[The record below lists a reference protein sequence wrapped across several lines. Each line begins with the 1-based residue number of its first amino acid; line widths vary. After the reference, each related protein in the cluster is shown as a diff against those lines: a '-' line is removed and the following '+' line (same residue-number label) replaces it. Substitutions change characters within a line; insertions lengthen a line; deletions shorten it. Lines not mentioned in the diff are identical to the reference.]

1 MLLQSII
8 RGLLREAAAS
18 DGALAGSPAAPSA
31 PATPPSTHDRLKAFL
46 SGPQPKE
53 SQGELQAPTATTR
66 ADSEGGDVREAQ
78 TKEPSPAPK
87 TAQPQA
93 AAVDQA
99 EVPDSEGDSA
109 DAEVELTSVTELAE
123 RTGLTLDRIMDLS
136 IPTKID
142 GKEGSTT
149 LRQALKNFQLDGH
162 LSNKLK
168 AHADERKAF
177 EAQAQRLHA
186 DYQQKLQTLDAS
198 LQVQQRR
205 LQGRFA
211 NVNWQELKETDPAT
225 FNQHYV
231 TFQQEQ
237 AELDHMAQLIGQ
249 ERQVQQQQ
257 QAQKFQAF
265 KDEQFKLLESKVPEW
280 ADSKARTAEIKEM
293 GEVFSEAYGVT
304 ADELNSL
311 VDHRDFLVARD
322 ALKWLK
328 LQKSRPA
335 VVNKVRQAPKLLK
348 PGTSQSQAAQAQVAV
363 SSARDQLRKSG
374 GKDKQALANVLK
386 SLGVA
391 RV

>member
-1 MLLQSII
+1 MADETTQVQQQP
-8 RGLLREAAAS
+8 AAS
-18 DGALAGSPAAPSA
+18 SA
-31 PATPPSTHDRLKAFL
+31 PAAPPSTHDRLKAFL
-46 SGPQPKE
+46 SGPTGQQPPPSAKSDPQGLVDDTAGE
-53 SQGELQAPTATTR
+53 ST
-66 ADSEGGDVREAQ
+66 Q
-78 TKEPSPAPK
+78 TKEPLQAPK
-87 TAQPQA
+87 AVPAQAVA
-93 AAVDQA
+93 AEA

-109 DAEVELTSVTELAE
+109 DADVELTSVTELAE

-177 EAQAQRLHA
+177 EAQAQRLQS
-186 DYQQKLQTLDAS
+186 DYQQKLQQVDAGV
-198 LQVQQRR
+198 QVAQRL
-205 LQGRFA
+205 LQGEFA
-211 NVNWQELKETDPAT
+211 SINWQELQQTDPAT

-231 TFQQEQ
+231 SFQHRQ
-237 AELDHMAQLIGQ
+237 AMLDQIANQLGT
-249 ERQVQQQQ
+249 ERQTLQQQ
-257 QAQKFQAF
+257 QAQQHKGFLE
-265 KDEQFKLLESKVPEW
+265 EQKQLLESKVPEW
-280 ADSKARTAEIKEM
+280 ADSKARATEMKEM

-304 ADELNSL
+304 GEELNAL
-311 VDHRDFLVARD
+311 VDHRDFMVARD

-335 VVNKVRQAPKLLK
+335 VLNKVRQAPKLLK
-348 PGTSQSQAAQAQVAV
+348 PGASQSQAAQKSVAV
-363 SSARDQLRKSG
+363 ASARDQLRKSG

>member
-1 MLLQSII
+1 MADETTQ
-8 RGLLREAAAS
+8 AQAP
-18 DGALAGSPAAPSA
+18 PAAPSA
-31 PATPPSTHDRLKAFL
+31 PAAAPSTHDRLKAFL
-46 SGPQPKE
+46 SGPTGQQPPPSAK
-53 SQGELQAPTATTR
+53 SDPQGLADDTAGE
-66 ADSEGGDVREAQ
+66 AAQ
-78 TKEPSPAPK
+78 TKEPLQAPK
-87 TAQPQA
+87 AAPAQAVA
-93 AAVDQA
+93 AA

-109 DAEVELTSVTELAE
+109 ETEVELTSVTELAE

-177 EAQAQRLHA
+177 EAQAQRLQA
-186 DYQQKLQTLDAS
+186 DYQQKLQQVDAGV
-198 LQVQQRR
+198 QVAQRL
-205 LQGRFA
+205 LQGEFA
-211 NVNWQELKETDPAT
+211 SINWQELQQTDPAT

-231 TFQQEQ
+231 SFQHRQ
-237 AELDHMAQLIGQ
+237 AMLDQIANQLGT
-249 ERQVQQQQ
+249 ERQTLQQQ
-257 QAQKFQAF
+257 QAQQHKATLE
-265 KDEQFKLLESKVPEW
+265 EQKQLLESKVPEW
-280 ADSKARTAEIKEM
+280 ADSKARAAEIKEM

-304 ADELNSL
+304 GEELNAL

-335 VVNKVRQAPKLLK
+335 VLNKVRQAPKLLK
-348 PGTSQSQAAQAQVAV
+348 PGTSQSQAAQKSVAV
-363 SSARDQLRKSG
+363 ASARDQLRKSG
-374 GKDKQALANVLK
+374 GKDKQALTNVLK

>member
-1 MLLQSII
+1 
-8 RGLLREAAAS
+8 
-18 DGALAGSPAAPSA
+18 
-31 PATPPSTHDRLKAFL
+31 LKAFL
-46 SGPQPKE
+46 SAPRATGSDDSDSGTPRE
-53 SQGELQAPTATTR
+53 SGDESHPAR
-66 ADSEGGDVREAQ
+66 GGQEQ
-78 TKEPSPAPK
+78 SKEPSPAPK

-186 DYQQKLQTLDAS
+186 DYQHKLQQVDAG
-198 LQVQQRR
+198 VQIAQRM
-205 LQGRFA
+205 LQGEFA
-211 NVNWQELKETDPAT
+211 SINWQELQQTDPAT

-231 TFQQEQ
+231 SFQHRQ
-237 AELDHMAQLIGQ
+237 AMIDQVAKQIGD
-249 ERQVQQQQ
+249 ERQTLQQQ
-257 QAQKFQAF
+257 QAQRQKEF

-293 GEVFSEAYGVT
+293 GEAFSEAYGVT
-304 ADELNSL
+304 ADELNAL

>member
-1 MLLQSII
+1 M
-8 RGLLREAAAS
+8 
-18 DGALAGSPAAPSA
+18 
-31 PATPPSTHDRLKAFL
+31 
-46 SGPQPKE
+46 
-53 SQGELQAPTATTR
+53 QAPTAVV
-66 ADSEGGDVREAQ
+66 DSQGGDAREAQ
-78 TKEPSPAPK
+78 TKEPLQAPK
-87 TAQPQA
+87 AAPAQAVA
-93 AAVDQA
+93 AA

-186 DYQQKLQTLDAS
+186 DFQQKLQQADAG
-198 LQVQQRR
+198 LQVLQRE
-205 LQGRFA
+205 LQGDFA
-211 NVNWQELKETDPAT
+211 DVNWQELRKTDPAA

-231 TFQQEQ
+231 SFQHRQGL
-237 AELDHMAQLIGQ
+237 LDQLATQIGT
-249 ERQVQQQQ
+249 ERQTLQQQ
-257 QAQKFQAF
+257 QAQQRKAF
-265 KDEQFKLLESKVPEW
+265 VDEQKNLLESKVPEW
-280 ADSKARTAEIKEM
+280 ADSKARAAEIKEM
-293 GEVFSEAYGVT
+293 SEAFSEAYGVT
-304 ADELNSL
+304 ADELNAL

-322 ALKWLK
+322 AMRWLK

-386 SLGVA
+386 QLGVA